1 MTPNP
6 SFCTSPMGGKYG
18 NGFKE
23 HWHFIQTIYFL
34 QGFIMESF
42 QTYSKVEFFKEMNS
56 HHQDSKIGFFL
67 KMLYQISIYLFL
79 SPITKP
85 SYFWCTSV
93 KIADISE
100 FCPNHSACAWLT
112 KAWLKW
118 FLGSYYFWAK
128 IVLCVCV
135 CVSNTFTTQPE
146 LPVLKINL
154 NQSSSDFHKTSLS
167 KLNF

>member
-118 FLGSYYFWAK
+118 FLGLYYFWAK

-135 CVSNTFTTQPE
+135 FVCVCE
-146 LPVLKINL
+146 
-154 NQSSSDFHKTSLS
+154 
-167 KLNF
+167 